1 MSSPC
6 KITTGEWASFHN
18 WTARYR
24 RNRLAIGHV
33 RARLADEFDR
43 RALASQAQGLPV
55 SLFAKL
61 RLP

>member
-1 MSSPC
+1 MS
-6 KITTGEWASFHN
+6 
-18 WTARYR
+18 
-24 RNRLAIGHV
+24 RLAIGHV

-43 RALASQAQGLPV
+43 WALASQAQGLPV